1 MKRSNKERIA
11 PDVRDSYRRSEMEFG
26 VAADAYRSDPSRKAT
41 RNGAVMVT
49 VVLALAAFLAVLAL
63 WYAVAGGL
71 SLAGIAVAL
80 VVGLGVLSS
89 VHVCLEWERAVIM
102 RLGRFNRLAGPGI
115 FFSIPLIE
123 FSTLRVDQRT
133 TATPFGAEE
142 ALTSDLVP
150 LDVDAVLFWMIW
162 DPEKACME
170 VEDCRFAVAL
180 TAQTALRDAIGRASV
195 SNVVMRRH
203 QLDQELQVAVEAKVT
218 DWGIAVLSV
227 EIRDIIIPKEL
238 QGVMSLEAQAECRKN
253 ARITLMEAERDVDD
267 LKKAQYML
275 DHVGE
280 ACEGVI
286 SSVTSFGLF
295 VELPNTVEGLIHIS
309 NLDDDYYTFVEKSY
323 MLLGERKKKIYRLG
337 DPIRVVVTAVDMST
351 RRVDFAVDDEKE
363 SGYTEEAKPV
373 PRDADGRTGKK
384 NKKGKKPPKRRTK
397 GENKS

>member
-142 ALTSDLVP
+142 TLTSDLVP

-203 QLDQELQVAVEAKVT
+203 QLDQELQEAEVT

-253 ARITLMEAERDVDD
+253 ARITLMEAERDVSAILQEVAETYSHDEIA
-267 LKKAQYML
+267 LSLRKIHLVY
-275 DHVGE
+275 
-280 ACEGVI
+280 EGMQD
-286 SSVTSFGLF
+286 
-295 VELPNTVEGLIHIS
+295 NEG
-309 NLDDDYYTFVEKSY
+309 T
-323 MLLGERKKKIYRLG
+323 
-337 DPIRVVVTAVDMST
+337 VVVPSAYSEGFTLDPS
-351 RRVDFAVDDEKE
+351 K
-363 SGYTEEAKPV
+363 
-373 PRDADGRTGKK
+373 DA
-384 NKKGKKPPKRRTK
+384 PKANGNPAT
-397 GENKS
+397 